1 MAETCSSPPK
11 KKVKKLLHVL
21 VFTMLLGRCWKL
33 ETDSDGLRVPT
44 WSCLWLLAFLEFTRN
59 WTWRMPKTCFLVSPV
74 SKGKHKKKKNIQNAV
89 PFFQKNRICGPSPH
103 RSTGSFPGGFPKF
116 GSNLPVNLSSSTRVN
131 WGWLLGLLW
140 YDFGP
145 ANKPP
150 LKPWEILQC
159 LVEVGENMWAKH
171 VMTIP
176 PVPSRKNCN
185 NICDHLQQG
194 WIGGDFWVFWYDFGP
209 ANKPPLKPW
218 EILQCLVEVGEN
230 MWAKHVMTIPPV
242 PSRKNCNNICDECK
256 GNWLPKWPEHADWW
270 NDCSHPAF
278 RFWCKSEVELSE
290 GRFDG
295 ESSCCAI
302 LVLCELHAWA

>member
-1 MAETCSSPPK
+1 MLEIGNWFWWTKGTDMVIFMIAGLSGVHSELDMEDAED
-11 KKVKKLLHVL
+11 L
-21 VFTMLLGRCWKL
+21 
-33 ETDSDGLRVPT
+33 
-44 WSCLWLLAFLEFTRN
+44 FLSF
-59 WTWRMPKTCFLVSPV
+59 TCFQGETP
-74 SKGKHKKKKNIQNAV
+74 KQNIQNAV
-89 PFFQKNRICGPSPH
+89 PFSPKNRICGPSPH

-131 WGWLLGLLW
+131 WGWLLR
-140 YDFGP
+140 
-145 ANKPP
+145 
-150 LKPWEILQC
+150 
-159 LVEVGENMWAKH
+159 LVVRFWLSS
-171 VMTIP
+171 VLS
-176 PVPSRKNCN
+176 SRPIYLVVNH
-185 NICDHLQQG
+185 HLQQG